1 MRTFLLMLI
10 AAGITPPA
18 WAQHADHG
26 GDEPAVP
33 SAEQSEQQHPHTEHG
48 TEPELAQ
55 PEPIP
60 ADPHGV
66 HDVHAPTE
74 PTEAPAQGHHAD
86 HDPAPPLS
94 DPHGGHE
101 MPPGAAP
108 PPADAFAGPR
118 HAADILYDPAV
129 MQAAREH
136 LRAGH
141 GAFRTGWFLADR
153 VERGFRGG
161 SDIYL
166 WDVQASYGGDVNK
179 LWLKSE
185 GEGTAR
191 ENVEEVELQVLW
203 SRAISPWFDFQAGV
217 RYDFRPQPERAH
229 LVLGL
234 QGLVPYRFEL
244 DSALFLSEE
253 GDVTAR
259 IEAEYDLRI
268 TQRLILQP
276 RVELD
281 AALSDDPEVG
291 VASGVN
297 STELGVHL
305 RYEVRREFAPYIG
318 ISWEQ
323 LYGGTAD
330 LAGDAGEPSSVTSL
344 VLGFRAWF

>member
-1 MRTFLLMLI
+1 MRIFLLMLI

-55 PEPIP
+55 PEPD
-60 ADPHGV
+60 DPHAA
-66 HDVHAPTE
+66 HDVHTPTE
-74 PTEAPAQGHHAD
+74 PTEPHAQERHAG
-86 HDPAPPLS
+86 HDPAPPLP
-94 DPHGGHE
+94 DPHAGHQ
-101 MPPGAAP
+101 MLPGAAP
-108 PPADAFAGPR
+108 PPPEAFAGPR
-118 HAADILYDPAV
+118 HAAEVLYDPAV
-129 MQAAREH
+129 MQAARDH
-136 LRAGH
+136 LRTEH
-141 GAFRTGWFLADR
+141 GDIRTWWFMADQ
-153 VERGFRGG
+153 VETGFHGG
-161 SDIYL
+161 SDEYL

-179 LWLKSE
+179 VWLKTE
-185 GEGTAR
+185 GEGTVR
-191 ENVEEVELQVLW
+191 ENLEQVELQGLW
-203 SRAISPWFDFQAGV
+203 SHAISPWLDFQAGV

-229 LVLGL
+229 LVVGL
-234 QGLVPYRFEL
+234 QGLVPYKFEL

-259 IEAEYDLRI
+259 IEAEYDLHI
-268 TQRLILQP
+268 TQSLILQP

-281 AALSDDPEVG
+281 AALSDVPEIG

-297 STELGVHL
+297 STEFGVRL

-318 ISWEQ
+318 VSWEQ
-323 LYGGTAD
+323 LYGRTAD